1 MKKHIAIIITLVLF
15 SGSLIAGESLF
26 GISNKSLGML
36 AVPYSAPGMGRS
48 YEIASMDTNQINYM
62 NYSLWPKINLTSYS
76 VKFYYKAAT
85 GDDGKGNNS
94 FNDVANFGGGHLT
107 IPILKR
113 KLSLGVG
120 LQPIS
125 DMEQRYKEET
135 SDGNASSQIVVKGG
149 LSRVVTNI
157 SYLVLP
163 NLGVGAGYEY
173 TFGKI
178 SETFRYQDT
187 SKTYSALNLYYEY
200 RMYGHGVVLS
210 AFYQP
215 ITKLNLGL
223 VYRPAV
229 KIDYKI
235 QATTNSD
242 EVDKGVVKTLTIPS
256 RLNIG
261 AEYQLQKRWKMG
273 ADFKYQ
279 NWKTG
284 YLNSGVVVGSPF
296 TEYFSIS
303 GGIERIHSNKLFIS
317 FVEKMDLRAGG
328 FFRRLSQTSSGN
340 PVNEYGVSLG
350 FSLPLQ
356 RFRSKIDFAGIIGSR
371 GSLDTNEYK
380 EMFFKVGVSVSAKEM
395 WFIKLKD

>member
-1 MKKHIAIIITLVLF
+1 MKKYIAITITLVLF
-15 SGSLIAGESLF
+15 SGSLTAGESLF
-26 GISNKSLGML
+26 GISDKSLGML

-48 YEIASMDTNQINYM
+48 YEIASTDTNQINYM
-62 NYSLWPKINLTSYS
+62 NYSLWPKINITSYS

-85 GDDGKGNNS
+85 GKDGTVNNY
-94 FNDVANFGGGHLT
+94 FNDAANFGGGHLT

-113 KLSLGVG
+113 KLSFGVG

-135 SDGNASSQIVVKGG
+135 PDGSASSQIVVKGG
-149 LSRVVTNI
+149 LSRVVANI
-157 SYLVLP
+157 SYLVMP
-163 NLGVGAGYEY
+163 SLGVGVGYEY
-173 TFGKI
+173 TFGKT
-178 SETFRYQDT
+178 SKSFRYQDS
-187 SKTYSALNLYYEY
+187 SKTYSPLDLYYEY

-215 ITKLNLGL
+215 VTKLNLGL
-223 VYRPAV
+223 VYRPAT
-229 KIDYKI
+229 KIDYRV
-235 QATTNSD
+235 QAATNSD
-242 EVDKGVVKTLTIPS
+242 EVDKGVVKTLTIPA
-256 RLNIG
+256 RLNLG
-261 AEYQLQKRWKMG
+261 AEYQIQKRWKMG

-296 TEYFSIS
+296 TEYFSIG
-303 GGIERIHSNKLFIS
+303 GGIERIHSNKRFIGLL
-317 FVEKMDLRAGG
+317 EKMDLRAGG

-340 PVNEYGVSLG
+340 PVNEYGVSFG

-380 EMFFKVGVSVSAKEM
+380 EMFYKVGISVSAKEM
-395 WFIKLKD
+395 WFIKLRD